1 MTLITRELLSKFSA
15 LQFALISEF
24 FEIFP
29 SAGQDFMRD
38 VPKNGEISVKGEM
51 WQFRKHGQGVRFYHP
66 ESGRIVD
73 SHRFYGGIFD
83 VIDAWRIMQFA
94 ESVGMSALTEQAIE
108 DSLMLSVRSGILR
121 QIGHARAYRL
131 ISPIKPLRVQ

>member
-1 MTLITRELLSKFSA
+1 MC
-15 LQFALISEF
+15 
-24 FEIFP
+24 
-29 SAGQDFMRD
+29 
-38 VPKNGEISVKGEM
+38 
-51 WQFRKHGQGVRFYHP
+51 P
-66 ESGRIVD
+66 ETSNYGWINFTGSRQGRIVD